1 MLQHVFETMNEL
13 LDEVIAQYPHA
24 KGKQKQELDHQVSL
38 LRSMS
43 DHIVEE
49 WLRFEERLSLLRPK
63 AGKGSSVPVQ
73 PCPVKES
80 KIAIP
85 DYGDPYQRGQGYYLL
100 MMYKEAVMFLEQAAK
115 IQPENIEVRAYLAMS
130 HLHLGNCQEAGHHF
144 QLIIP
149 LTDNNSM
156 KAIACNALGCIHAKQ
171 HQFAQAEAC
180 FLKAHEWDPA
190 LPEPIMNLKV
200 CQSKSGHF
208 ELGGEHMMHI
218 Q

>member
-13 LDEVIAQYPHA
+13 LDEVIAKYPHA
-24 KGKQKQELDHQVSL
+24 KGKQKQELEHQVSL

-63 AGKGSSVPVQ
+63 AGKSSTVPSQ
-73 PCPVKES
+73 PCPVKDS
-80 KIAIP
+80 KITLP

-100 MMYKEAVMFLEQAAK
+100 MMYKEAVPFLEQAAK
-115 IQPENIEVRAYLAMS
+115 LHPESIEVRAYLAMS
-130 HLHLGNCQEAGHHF
+130 HLQLGNCQEAGHHF

-171 HQFAQAEAC
+171 HQFAQAKAW
-180 FLKAHEWDPA
+180 FQKAHELDPT

-200 CQSKSGHF
+200 CQSKSGQL